1 MEVASLF
8 LLLSLYNTS
17 MRSEK
22 VKSIVVIVVITII
35 WGGTFPLVKTMLG
48 ALSPMQI
55 VSYRFFFASLFALP
69 FFILK
74 VRRHKEAILKLFLL
88 GVILFLA
95 YFFQTLGMRFTTSS
109 KSGFI
114 TGLYIVFTPIFAMFF
129 IKEKPSVKLVVALIL
144 SVIGLMLLSGV
155 TFHSFNF
162 NIGDFITV
170 FSAIAYA
177 IQIVLTAIY
186 VRDTDV
192 SFVAAVQMISM
203 FLCSMPFNYAN
214 FFRPLS
220 VWIMLSLLFLGGIA
234 GYIAILAEAY
244 SLKFIDPD
252 TASIIFTLEPVFA
265 GITSYIFLK
274 ERPTFVG
281 MIGAVL
287 ILIAM
292 YFAIFSHPSRSIGE

>member
-1 MEVASLF
+1 
-8 LLLSLYNTS
+8 

-22 VKSIVVIVVITII
+22 LKSIIVIVVMTII

-48 ALSPMQI
+48 VLSPMQI

-69 FFILK
+69 FFALK
-74 VRRHKEAILKLFLL
+74 ARKYKSAVLKLFLL

-95 YFFQTLGMRFTTSS
+95 YFFQTLGLRFTTSS

-114 TGLYIVFTPIFAMFF
+114 TGLYIVFTPVFALFF
-129 IKEKPSVKLVVALIL
+129 IKEKPTVKLIIALIL
-144 SVIGLMLLSGV
+144 SIVGLMLLSGV

-162 NIGDFITV
+162 NFGDLVTV

-186 VRDTDV
+186 VKDTDA

-203 FLCSMPFNYAN
+203 FLCSLPFNFTN
-214 FFRPLS
+214 FFRPVPLW
-220 VWIMLSLLFLGGIA
+220 VMLSLLFLGGVA
-234 GYIAILAEAY
+234 GYLAIIAEAY
-244 SLKFIDPD
+244 SLKFIDPN

-265 GITSYIFLK
+265 GITSFIFLK
-274 ERPTFVG
+274 EKPTFMG
-281 MIGAVL
+281 MIGALL

-292 YFAIFSHPSRSIGE
+292 YFAIFSRPSRSVSK